1 MLEPREIIENIIT
14 FFNPKLSLKGRR
26 VLITAGP
33 THEAIDPVR
42 FIGNYS
48 SGKMGF
54 ALAKVAAGLGA
65 EVILISGPSEEK
77 INHPSISLLNV
88 TSADMMFEEI
98 KKYYKSVDIA
108 IASAAVSDFKPK
120 NYINQKIKKTQKPQF
135 LELTPTKDILAYM
148 GKNKKNQ
155 CLIGFALETEN
166 ELENAKHKLKKKNL
180 DGIVLNS
187 MQDDGAGFSGA
198 TNKIKFIRNNN
209 TVEAFP
215 LQSKLECA
223 HRIFEQILFYEHL

>member
-1 MLEPREIIENIIT
+1 
-14 FFNPKLSLKGRR
+14 
-26 VLITAGP
+26 
-33 THEAIDPVR
+33 
-42 FIGNYS
+42 
-48 SGKMGF
+48 
-54 ALAKVAAGLGA
+54 
-65 EVILISGPSEEK
+65 
-77 INHPSISLLNV
+77 
-88 TSADMMFEEI
+88 
-98 KKYYKSVDIA
+98 
-108 IASAAVSDFKPK
+108 
-120 NYINQKIKKTQKPQF
+120 
-135 LELTPTKDILAYM
+135 M

-155 CLIGFALETEN
+155 CLVGFALETEN

-223 HRIFEQILFYEHL
+223 HRIFEQILFL

>member
-1 MLEPREIIENIIT
+1 
-14 FFNPKLSLKGRR
+14 
-26 VLITAGP
+26 
-33 THEAIDPVR
+33 
-42 FIGNYS
+42 
-48 SGKMGF
+48 MGF

-65 EVILISGPSEEK
+65 EVILISGPSEET
-77 INHPSISLLNV
+77 INHPSISLHKVVN
-88 TSADMMFEEI
+88 AEMMFEEI

-120 NYINQKIKKTQKPQF
+120 NYTNQKIKKSKDQLFIDLIPTQ
-135 LELTPTKDILAYM
+135 DILAYM

-187 MQDDGAGFSGA
+187 MQDEGAGFSGK

-209 TVEAFP
+209 TVKVFP

-223 HRIFEQILFYEHL
+223 HRIFEQILFYEYL

>member
-1 MLEPREIIENIIT
+1 M
-14 FFNPKLSLKGRR
+14 SLNAKR

-65 EVILISGPSEEK
+65 EVILISGPSEET
-77 INHPSISLLNV
+77 INHPSISLLKV
-88 TSADMMFEEI
+88 VSAEMMFEEI

-120 NYINQKIKKTQKPQF
+120 NYTNQKIKKTQDQLF
-135 LELTPTKDILAYM
+135 LKLTPTKDILAYM

-187 MQDDGAGFSGA
+187 IQDEGAGFSGT

-209 TVEAFP
+209 TVKDFP

-223 HRIFEQILFYEHL
+223 HRIFEQILCL